1 MLTLSRRAGILSLLL
16 LAALP
21 RLAAAHSL
29 PLSDREKIAAS
40 EHIVV
45 ATVTGSAAHWNAR
58 HSLIVTDYTLRIED
72 RLKGEAPAQAHLTM
86 PGGTVGE
93 ITDHTCFSVPLAVG
107 ERYLLFLDSL
117 AAPSLAPITGGGQGV
132 FREVRE
138 ADGTRSAAGLGVA
151 KLALD
156 GRPVPFAALVAAVRE
171 LVGKVA
177 AEPAAATTPPPAA
190 SDFPLISK
198 AYDPARQA
206 PVGWR
211 AVLPAPLPGLGQGGA
226 AAGGLAAEREEEGK
240 FVVGAGVDLPV
251 VVNPLPASSP
261 WSPRDQEEMSY
272 WNLYSSGLFR
282 VMDPPAPTW
291 AYGNGVF
298 DIAGFPSIEQMR
310 QQFNYPWPTNA
321 LGVTFW
327 RTRNDDLLIEADIAL
342 NPAYA
347 WTLDPAQGNN
357 PASPMWPFR
366 QTMVHELGHAW
377 GLLHPWEAQDVKW
390 DSVLNYSP
398 KAYRLATLWADDT
411 QAARRTY
418 PGTSIRDGA
427 IALYTTRDNPTS
439 TIPYYIPA
447 LTGPFAVLPGKPI
460 AVTNPARIENVGTVT
475 LKNPQVEVYLTPR
488 YGSLEG
494 AILLKKL
501 TVNATLPAYAVK
513 TFPLGSL
520 AVPATVR
527 RGSYHLALVLRDSAD
542 AYLGNNVAWSPQ
554 R

>member
-1 MLTLSRRAGILSLLL
+1 MRFQYRRAGILSLLL

-21 RLAAAHSL
+21 RPGVAHSVL
-29 PLSDREKIAAS
+29 LSDREKIAAS
-40 EHIVV
+40 KHIVV
-45 ATVTGSAAHWNAR
+45 ATVTGSAARWNAR
-58 HSLIVTDYTLRIED
+58 HSLIVTDYALRIED
-72 RLKGEAPAQAHLTM
+72 RLKGAASAQVRLTM

-93 ITDHTCFSVPLAVG
+93 ITDHTCFSVPLETG
-107 ERYLLFLDSL
+107 ERYLLFLDDL
-117 AAPSLAPITGGGQGV
+117 DTPSLAPVTGGGQGV
-132 FREVRE
+132 FHEIRE
-138 ADGTRSAAGLGVA
+138 ADGTRSAAGPGVA
-151 KLALD
+151 KLAID
-156 GRPVPFAALVAAVRE
+156 GRPVPFATLVAAVRE
-171 LVGKVA
+171 LAGKVA
-177 AEPAAATTPPPAA
+177 TEPAAPQRPPAV
-190 SDFPLISK
+190 SDFPLVSK
-198 AYDPARQA
+198 AYDPAWRA
-206 PVGWR
+206 PAGWR
-211 AVLPAPLPGLGQGGA
+211 AVLPAPLPGLRSGA
-226 AAGGLAAEREEEGK
+226 AAGDLAAEPKEEGK
-240 FVVGAGVDLPV
+240 FVVAARVDLPI
-251 VVNPLPASSP
+251 VVNPLPASSS

-272 WNLYSSGLFR
+272 WNLYSSDLFR
-282 VMDPPAPTW
+282 VMDPPAPAW

-327 RTRNDDLLIEADIAL
+327 RTRDDDLLIEADIAL

-347 WTLDPAQGNN
+347 WTLDTAQGNN

-377 GLLHPWEAQDVKW
+377 GLLHPWEGQNVKW

-398 KAYRLATLWADDT
+398 KAYRVATLWADDT
-411 QAARRTY
+411 QAARHTY
-418 PGTSIRDGA
+418 PGTAIRDGA
-427 IALYTTRDNPTS
+427 VALYTTRDNPGS
-439 TIPYYIPA
+439 VLPYYIPA

-460 AVTNPARIENVGTVT
+460 AVANPARVENVGTVT
-475 LKNPQVEVYLTPR
+475 LKNPQIEVYLTPH
-488 YGSLEG
+488 YGSLLG

-520 AVPATVR
+520 AVSATVR